1 MKNFQIDV
9 KIAGTVY
16 VKAETEEEALL
27 LINKHFPS
35 GSLQFLEVA
44 EDRGAP
50 NNDPDNIYVSG
61 LPFDHPELPIVSI
74 SPVMTIHGP
83 WFHDHV
89 VLYEVAE

>member
-35 GSLQFLEVA
+35 GNLQFLEVA

-61 LPFDHPELPIVSI
+61 LPFDHPELPIISI

-83 WFHDHV
+83 WFENL
-89 VLYEVAE
+89 VLEEVAE

>member
-9 KIAGTVY
+9 KIAGTIY

-27 LINKHFPS
+27 LINKHLPS
-35 GSLQFLEVA
+35 GSLQSIEVA

-61 LPFDHPELPIVSI
+61 LPFDHPELPILSL
-74 SPVMTIHGP
+74 SPSMTIHGP
-83 WFHDHV
+83 WFEN
-89 VLYEVAE
+89 LMLEEVSE